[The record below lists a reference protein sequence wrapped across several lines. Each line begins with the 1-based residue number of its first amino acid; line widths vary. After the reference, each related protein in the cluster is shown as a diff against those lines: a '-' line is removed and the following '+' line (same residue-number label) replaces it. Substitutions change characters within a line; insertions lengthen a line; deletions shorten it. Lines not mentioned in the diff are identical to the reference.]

1 MNYPV
6 WYLPAI
12 GGGTL
17 IALIAIGHVFISHF
31 AVGGGLFLVLSE
43 HLARKRNDAN
53 LLFFTKRF
61 ARLFVLLTLVYGSL
75 TGVGIWFVISLV
87 QPGGTSLLIHQF
99 VFAWAAEWV
108 FFLTEIVA
116 ISVYLYSFD
125 RMAPSTHQMVGW
137 VYFGASWCS
146 LFIIN
151 GIISFMLTSGNWA
164 STGSF
169 WSAFFNPSFWPSLIF
184 RTLMAVIITGLFT
197 LLFSSLNKD
206 LKLRRQLVRTCCS
219 IVFPALLAAMPTAW
233 WYLQSLPQS
242 ARALVQA
249 GSPTVVRALHGGA
262 FGVILIASALVF
274 SLCFPFRYQRSLAV
288 LALASGLLLMGSFEW
303 TREAA
308 RRPFVLQQAMFC
320 NGVTP
325 DQVPQLKEQGFLAK
339 ARWSQVHQVASDPAT
354 AGRELFKFQCY
365 SCHTLDGPNNDL
377 LQRTRSLNQNALAGY
392 IGSLHQVRYFMPP
405 FAGTDDERQ
414 ALAAFLTDGLFPTFK
429 KSSKAPEEVPSDQLL
444 FEQNCTLC
452 HTAERVG
459 TRTADWSKPRI
470 RNALD
475 QLNQLH
481 PAMPDYKGTPGEKD
495 RLADYIYQLNR
506 STLKQPKPGA
516 AQ

>member
-6 WYLPAI
+6 WYLPTI

-17 IALIAIGHVFISHF
+17 IALIAIGHVFVSHF
-31 AVGGGLFLVLSE
+31 AVGGGLLLALSE
-43 HLARKRNDAN
+43 RLARKRNDSN

-108 FFLTEIVA
+108 FFLIEIVA

-125 RMAPSTHQMVGW
+125 RMPATIHQAVAW
-137 VYFGASWCS
+137 IYFGAAWCS

-151 GIISFMLTSGNWA
+151 GIITFMLTSGNWA
-164 STGSF
+164 SNGSF
-169 WSAFFNPSFWPSLIF
+169 WSAFFNPSFWPSLVF
-184 RTLMAVIITGLFT
+184 RTLLAVINAGLFA
-197 LLFSSLNKD
+197 LLFSAFSKD
-206 LKLRRQLVRTCCS
+206 LNLRRQVVSYCNRLML
-219 IVFPALLAAMPTAW
+219 PALLATLPTAW
-233 WYLQSLPQS
+233 WYLRSLPEP
-242 ARALVQA
+242 ARDLVTA
-249 GSPTVVRALHGGA
+249 GSPTIVRALHGGA
-262 FGVILIASALVF
+262 IGAILVLLVLLF
-274 SLCFPFRYQRSLAV
+274 SLFAPLRYRRSLAV

-308 RRPFVLQQAMFC
+308 RRPFVVQQTMFC
-320 NGVTP
+320 NGMTP
-325 DQVPQLKEQGFLAK
+325 EQVPQLKEQGFLAK
-339 ARWSQVHQVASDPAT
+339 ARWSQIHQATSDPAT

-365 SCHTLDGPNNDL
+365 SCHTLDGFNNDL
-377 LQRTRSLNQNALAGY
+377 LQRTRPLSQAALAGY
-392 IGSLHQVRYFMPP
+392 IDSLHQVRYFMPP
-405 FAGTDDERQ
+405 FAGNNNERQ
-414 ALAAFLTDGLFPTFK
+414 VLAAFLTDGLFPSFD
-429 KSSKAPEEVPSDQLL
+429 KSAETPKEVPPDRLL

-452 HTAERVG
+452 HTTKLVA
-459 TRTADWSKPRI
+459 TRTADWSKVRI

-475 QLNQLH
+475 HLNRLH
-481 PAMPDYKGTPGEKD
+481 PAMPDYKGAPEEKD

-506 STLKQPKPGA
+506 SA
-516 AQ
+516 AQKPATGVTP